1 MPGHKPWYKKSGFI
15 LSLILVVVLVLV
27 LLRIN
32 NKNQTNSQATIQQ
45 HSATAEAQISQSAP
59 YAEPTD
65 SSANDQQD
73 ESKVNF
79 ARLKAFIKK
88 IQSQPVNTTSLDS
101 QINQIISAN
110 KDITFGVSISYLNT
124 GQLHNYGSSQ
134 AMTAASVTKV
144 LTAVDYYKQV
154 ELGHKS
160 LDTIMPNG
168 KTAQY
173 NIEQM
178 IVVSENTAWH
188 LLNEALTYE
197 QLQQYAHSIGL
208 TSYSYVDNTISAID
222 ETKLLTDMYQRKLIN
237 EAHAEQ
243 LLAYMERANYR
254 DLVIPAVPA
263 TDTIYHKAGEYS
275 GYLHDATIITNVD
288 NTIVLT
294 IFTKSTGSYS
304 KSRVASLMQQI
315 TTPTLET
322 FHLN

>member
-1 MPGHKPWYKKSGFI
+1 MTEQKPWYKKTGYVLI
-15 LSLILVVVLVLV
+15 LILVVVLVLV
-27 LLRIN
+27 LYIN
-32 NKNQTNSQATIQQ
+32 NKNKTNSQAALQKQQ
-45 HSATAEAQISQSAP
+45 SAEAQISQSAP
-59 YAEPTD
+59 YSEPTD
-65 SSANDQQD
+65 SSAHDQQD

-79 ARLKAFIKK
+79 ARLKSFIKK
-88 IQSQPVNTTSLDS
+88 IQGQPVDTASLDS
-101 QINQIISAN
+101 QINQIINAN
-110 KDITFGVSISYLNT
+110 KDITFGVSINYLKT
-124 GQLHNYGSSQ
+124 GQIHNYGSTQ

-168 KTAQY
+168 KTAKY

-178 IVVSENTAWH
+178 IVVSDNNAWH
-188 LLNEALTYE
+188 FLNEDLTYE
-197 QLQQYAHSIGL
+197 QMQQYAHSIGL
-208 TSYSYVDNTISAID
+208 NSYSYADNTISASD
-222 ETKLLTDMYQRKLIN
+222 ETKLLTDTYQRQLIN
-237 EAHAEQ
+237 EANTEQ
-243 LLAYMERANYR
+243 LLSYMERANYR
-254 DLVIPAVPA
+254 DLVIPAVPE

-275 GYLHDATIITNVD
+275 GYLHDATIITDAD

-294 IFTKSTGSYS
+294 IFTRSTGSYS